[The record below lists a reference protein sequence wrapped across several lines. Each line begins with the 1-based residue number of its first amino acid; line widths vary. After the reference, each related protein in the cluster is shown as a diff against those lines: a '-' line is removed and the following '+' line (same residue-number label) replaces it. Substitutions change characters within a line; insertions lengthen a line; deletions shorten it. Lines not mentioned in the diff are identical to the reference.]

1 MRVLL
6 ISSFTFS
13 DVNRIDIA
21 PPLSLLY
28 IAAALRAHG
37 HEPLLLD
44 LTPLKVPPEANREEF
59 YVQIIMNKIA
69 NVKPDLVG
77 QNCFMSSHFAFVRNV
92 ARSVKTAYP
101 SLPFAIG
108 GIHPTLFA
116 QEIVSHCPEI
126 DYVIMGEG
134 ERQAVMLA
142 DALQTGSAEAM
153 AAIPSLAYRN
163 ASGAAE
169 LTPRLHYEEDLD
181 ALPMPA
187 WDMVTV
193 EDYYTDHS
201 KWYNPRNLDIKMSV
215 PIMTSRACP
224 FNCNFCSA
232 HVMMGRKLRLHSAT
246 RVVDEM
252 QRLYQAYGLNYFG
265 FVDDNL
271 TLQKRHVLSIC
282 NEIVKR
288 GLIIQFES
296 FNGYNIAS
304 MDEEIV
310 AAMCAAGCVYV
321 IMPIEHGSDHIR
333 NTIIGKRL
341 PREKIYAM
349 ADIYKKYNLL
359 TRGVFIMGF
368 PEDTKETLDDTYHM
382 MLDLKLDLYNVFTLI
397 PFPGTRVFDQAMRD
411 GLFLDEIHKESLWDG
426 TLELNAVHQ
435 KVFLKPYKLSIE
447 ELIEYRNK
455 FDEMRIFSARAKQ
468 LQERK
473 A

>member
-1 MRVLL
+1 MRVVL
-6 ISSFTFS
+6 ISSFTLS

-28 IAAALRAHG
+28 VAAALRAGG
-37 HEPLLLD
+37 HEPVLLD
-44 LTPLKVPPEANREEF
+44 LTPLKVPPAANREEF
-59 YVQIIMNKIA
+59 YVKLIIKTIA
-69 NVKPDLVG
+69 DVNPGLVG
-77 QNCFMSSHFAFVRNV
+77 QNCFMSSHFTFVRNV
-92 ARSVKTAYP
+92 ARSIKAEFH
-101 SLPFAIG
+101 SIPFAVG

-116 QEIVSHCPEI
+116 REIVSKCPEI
-126 DYVIMGEG
+126 DFVIMGEG
-134 ERQAVMLA
+134 ERQAVLLA
-142 DALQTGSAEAM
+142 DALQAGRMEDL
-153 AAIPSLAYRN
+153 AAIPSIAYRD
-163 ASGAAE
+163 SGSAL
-169 LTPRLHYEEDLD
+169 LTPRLHYEEKLD
-181 ALPMPA
+181 TLPMPA
-187 WDMVTV
+187 WDLVRV

-215 PIMTSRACP
+215 PIMTSRSCP
-224 FNCNFCSA
+224 FHCNFCSA
-232 HVMMGRKLRLHSAT
+232 HVMMGRKLRLHGAN
-246 RVVDEM
+246 RVVDEI
-252 QRLYQAYGLNYFG
+252 QWLYQAHGLNYFG
-265 FVDDNL
+265 FVDDNI
-271 TLQKRHVLSIC
+271 TLQKRHILSIC

-288 GLIIQFES
+288 GLLIQFES

-321 IMPIEHGSDHIR
+321 IMPIEHGSDYIR

-341 PREKIYAM
+341 PREKIFAM
-349 ADIYKKYNLL
+349 ADIYKRHNLL

-368 PEDTKETLDDTYHM
+368 PEDTRETLDDTYRM

-411 GLFLDEIHKESLWDG
+411 GLFLNEIHKDALWEG

-435 KVFLKPYKLSIE
+435 QVFLKPYHLTME
-447 ELIEYRNK
+447 ELAEYRKK
-455 FDEMRIFSARAKQ
+455 FDELRIFSARAKQ